1 VIQFKRVSTRVRLWH
16 GRRYRIAFRAHW
28 RPALIVDSVS
38 WCLSASGSFNV
49 RLAYR
54 ALFRGP
60 LFLKHPCFGKPRS
73 SSRLRS
79 FVCQLLRDRIPLGV
93 EVFKW
98 ARGDV
103 PVVCGA
109 RVHDSDYVLMSG
121 SPVFTEL
128 LPWGSRTWVV
138 GTRPWWV
145 PDNKCKSYR

>member
-93 EVFKW
+93 EVFKC
-98 ARGDV
+98 ARGMCQLCVV
-103 PVVCGA
+103 P
-109 RVHDSDYVLMSG
+109 G
-121 SPVFTEL
+121 STTHIMFSCPATQFLRSFSLEAL
-128 LPWGSRTWVV
+128 GPEW
-138 GTRPWWV
+138 
-145 PDNKCKSYR
+145 